1 LVSFFVINPLS
12 NFLTSLQSLPHSP
25 HIFPP
30 KHDPFQESPASI
42 HFAPPEGTPIY
53 PTSYASRNPSPPN
66 ALPKRLLSD
75 EPPRFSS
82 HPMVTPTPL
91 KKPKLSPEEYS
102 RKSKSLGLLCENF
115 CQQTWEANII
125 GIDEA
130 ARALGVERRRIY
142 DIINILESLHI
153 VERECKNR
161 YHWLGFDHLPRV
173 LATIQQ
179 EGILGCP
186 CLASEARN
194 MGVLQPDEVIDTA
207 GEDKPDQSVS
217 TSGGQAKKSLGRLSR
232 QYLQLFLVGH
242 PVLSLTDA
250 SDRIM
255 GKAEESSEAPP
266 SSIAS
271 KAASEKKVALTKE
284 QKTKIRRLYDIA
296 NVLASIGLVQ
306 KEDGERRARPIF
318 SWVYTWKPQ
327 QIRELFRQDPS
338 ILYPSHLS
346 WRKNFGSKVSKDGT
360 KISPS
365 EAKKRASQVKSQ
377 SNPESQQHVL
387 ASIHQHGARDPE
399 EKRQFE
405 K

>member
-1 LVSFFVINPLS
+1 
-12 NFLTSLQSLPHSP
+12 
-25 HIFPP
+25 
-30 KHDPFQESPASI
+30 
-42 HFAPPEGTPIY
+42 
-53 PTSYASRNPSPPN
+53 
-66 ALPKRLLSD
+66 
-75 EPPRFSS
+75 
-82 HPMVTPTPL
+82 MVTPTPL

-142 DIINILESLHI
+142 DIINILESLHV

-161 YHWLGFDHLPRV
+161 YHWLGFEHLPKV

-179 EGILGCP
+179 EGILSCP
-186 CLASEARN
+186 CLANEARS
-194 MGVLQPDEVIDTA
+194 MGVLQPDEIIDVPA
-207 GEDKPDQSVS
+207 ENKPDPTFT

-255 GKAEESSEAPP
+255 GKAEESPQAPSPTPRGPSER
-266 SSIAS
+266 
-271 KAASEKKVALTKE
+271 KVALTKE

-318 SWVYTWKPQ
+318 SWVYNWNPQ
-327 QIRELFRQDPS
+327 QIRDLFRRDPT
-338 ILYPSHLS
+338 ILYPSQMT
-346 WRKNFGSKVSKDGT
+346 WRKNHGAKVVKDGT
-360 KISPS
+360 IPS
-365 EAKKRASQVKSQ
+365 ESKKRTFSLISKMRS
-377 SNPESQQHVL
+377 ESQDRVL
-387 ASIHQHGARDPE
+387 AHIHQHGARDFE
-399 EKRQFE
+399 ERSSSKT
-405 K
+405 